1 MARKAKPL
9 TSDEYES
16 YTKGS
21 DKPKPRGS
29 RGATAKERKAIE
41 AAKKRS
47 GSTVTAGEKKEAKAE
62 KADKKT
68 MKGRAGA
75 KAAPKPAAA
84 SAAPSARAQRLE
96 KVGGKAGK
104 AYSAVKKGAKAL
116 VRGAVG
122 LAKRHPVGT
131 GIALTAAAAPTL
143 MSMGKGKEGSVGRG
157 RTKSNENVATGR
169 AAEKPAPTPASK
181 AKSSN
186 SSSPKGGTGY
196 SGKSVRTKGGDYPV
210 YKKGSEEGNSFKS
223 AFAAAKKAG
232 KSEFTWQGRK
242 YNTKT
247 K

>member
-47 GSTVTAGEKKEAKAE
+47 GSTVTAREKKEAKAE

-68 MKGRAGA
+68 RKGRAGA

-84 SAAPSARAQRLE
+84 SAAPASRAERA
-96 KVGGKAGK
+96 GRAAGK

-116 VRGAVG
+116 GRGAVG
-122 LAKRHPVGT
+122 LAKRHPVGA
-131 GIALTAAAAPTL
+131 GIALTAAAAPAL
-143 MSMGKGKEGSVGRG
+143 MSMGRGKEGSVGRG

-186 SSSPKGGTGY
+186 STPSKAKTGKFGKGEEKTIEHKGRSMANVDKSQLEKTGLTLREY
-196 SGKSVRTKGGDYPV
+196 MNKWNKTGKRPS
-210 YKKGSEEGNSFKS
+210 
-223 AFAAAKKAG
+223 
-232 KSEFTWQGRK
+232 
-242 YNTKT
+242 
-247 K
+247 